1 MSTKEMK
8 EIRAEKA
15 KAKYQANPKTEQLR
29 KFLFRVNKGV
39 VPTFLSMQKYGFTL
53 DAVNKIRD
61 DAGLDPIENN
71 SIKGYRREQM
81 KLMITDIDEVLKSV
95 IPKVHVY
102 ESKKKIS

>member
-39 VPTFLSMQKYGFTL
+39 IPTF
-53 DAVNKIRD
+53 
-61 DAGLDPIENN
+61 
-71 SIKGYRREQM
+71 
-81 KLMITDIDEVLKSV
+81 
-95 IPKVHVY
+95 
-102 ESKKKIS
+102 